1 MKHFYTIV
9 ATLLM
14 LTACGSKYN
23 IQGQSSITAL
33 DGHKLYL
40 DILQDNELKAI
51 DSCEV
56 IHGQFHF
63 SGPFEQV
70 AMAHIFMDDQ
80 QLIPLILEDGEIH
93 VNLDLAQQTATGT
106 PLNDSLASFRSQ
118 YNQIQNMRSELVHR
132 HDQAI
137 MDGSNMDLIYINLA
151 ADENRLA
158 QQEDSLLTNFITS
171 NFDNVLGTSIFFL
184 MTMNM
189 QYPQLTPWVEYIM
202 SKATDNF
209 KADPYVKDYYEKA
222 QENQK
227 IMNGMATPK
236 EPAPTE
242 PQPEAPTPNE
252 LAQPQPMK

>member
-1 MKHFYTIV
+1 MKQFYTIV

>member
-1 MKHFYTIV
+1 MKQFYTFV

-242 PQPEAPTPNE
+242 SQPEAPTPNE